1 MHSLPFV
8 SRMMALMIGA
18 SSSRHH
24 AVTAFTSGLNKKVQ
38 HQRRPIKH
46 SAFPGAIQITEADNA
61 TCARQTGQV
70 APGNALMG
78 KPSQCSCKHGYP
90 QAFSLDPTP
99 PTQQFKRRSMDRVN
113 SGMLKLTCP
122 LVVNA
127 IDILEDEGF
136 INKINSKLAK
146 SDGEDELSK
155 CMNDAHAI
163 HSSTRKKLIFG
174 SERRNT
180 DESNDDNQIFQ
191 LLQSKLGEK
200 GAEYFL
206 DAGVAG
212 ANPLS
217 KKKDVKCLHAWM
229 ADYLFRITD
238 EEVCDDG
245 MTSNHPI
252 GEAILRSLTERGVDF
267 TGTDTC
273 YLVCSGG
280 VDDNGGDGAVTIPVA
295 RNKQRKKKDKEL
307 ERRRRRQDRNEELN

>member
-1 MHSLPFV
+1 MH
-8 SRMMALMIGA
+8 ALSFALDGA
-18 SSSRHH
+18 ATSMHH
-24 AVTAFTSGLNKKVQ
+24 PAIAAFTSGLHKKGQ
-38 HQRRPIKH
+38 HLRRPTKH
-46 SAFPGAIQITEADNA
+46 TAFPGAIPITETDKV
-61 TCARQTGQV
+61 TCERQTGQV

-90 QAFSLDPTP
+90 QAFFLDPT

-113 SGMLKLTCP
+113 SGLLKLTCP

-136 INKINSKLAK
+136 INNINSNLAK
-146 SDGEDELSK
+146 NEEDGELAK

-163 HSSTRKKLIFG
+163 HSSARKNLIFC
-174 SERRNT
+174 SARDNA
-180 DESNDDNQIFQ
+180 DESNDGNQTLQ
-191 LLQSKLGEK
+191 LLQSKLGVK
-200 GAEYFL
+200 GAECFL

-217 KKKDVKCLHAWM
+217 MKKDVKCLHAWM

-238 EEVCDDG
+238 GDCDDG
-245 MTSNHPI
+245 MTTNHPI
-252 GEAILRSLTERGVDF
+252 GEAILQSLVERGIDY
-267 TGTDTC
+267 TGTDSC

-280 VDDNGGDGAVTIPVA
+280 VNVEGGDGAITVPVA

-307 ERRRRRQDRNEELN
+307 ERRRRRQDQNERF